1 MRKWRS
7 EGRRRIPALIEGYE
21 PPEGVADELLKP
33 DGSLRPVWRPLI
45 EHAARLSPESLAQRF
60 ARGDQYL
67 RDAGVYYRQY
77 SDSGSTERAWPL
89 SHIPVMIG
97 QDEWSNL
104 AEGIAQ
110 RADLLERV
118 IADLYGP
125 AELVKSGAIPATLVA
140 QNPEW
145 LRPIV
150 GLKPQ
155 SDHFLHFIAFE
166 IGRSPDGSW
175 FVLGD
180 RTQAPSGAGFALE
193 NRMATARVFPDFYAR
208 AHIERLAGFFAMF
221 RSALNEQRRDAGG
234 RVAILTPGQNTDTYF
249 EHAYIARYLGIM
261 LLECEDLKV
270 VDGRLMVRTINGLE
284 PVSVLWRRLDSR
296 FADPLELDEDS
307 ALGTPGMVSAL
318 RSRNVTMMNC
328 LGSGVLEARALMAFL
343 PRICR
348 ELTGEE
354 LKLPNIATWW
364 CGQESERQYVREN
377 LERMMIGPALSTKLP
392 FDIDA
397 STVFGGKFRTAAQV
411 PIGEWLEAEGTT
423 LVGQEAVTLST
434 TPAMIDGQIVPR
446 PVIVRV
452 FAART
457 RNGWAVMP
465 GGYARIG
472 RTEDPTALA
481 MQDGG
486 SVADVWVVS
495 DTEVERPS
503 LADTDATPFVR
514 RLPGRLPARAAD
526 NLFWLGRYVERADFA
541 LRLLRAYH
549 LRRTEAGP
557 VATPLLQKVE
567 PFLLTLGHPLEPAI
581 SDTLIDLFEQAR
593 NCATKVR
600 DRFSTDG
607 WTALDELAETAR
619 ALSAEVAAQQ
629 PAMTQEIGPDGASQS
644 QAAAPHPVVASEVD
658 ASRQLSQLLRQLAG
672 FTGLVYDNMFR
683 FAGWRFLTMGRAL
696 ERAELMMTLLTEFS
710 DHDAPPGSY
719 DLAIE
724 VGDSVM
730 THRRRYSVDVTR
742 NTAVDL
748 LALDTDN
755 PRSVMF
761 QISQLKEQ
769 QSHLRRRDTASMSE
783 AARSILKLETRLAI
797 STPEAVTRD
806 DFRQIGDDLRHIS
819 DALGRL
825 YFD

>member
-1 MRKWRS
+1 M
-7 EGRRRIPALIEGYE
+7 
-21 PPEGVADELLKP
+21 ADELLKP
-33 DGSLRPVWRPLI
+33 DGSLRTVWGPLLD
-45 EHAARLSPESLAQRF
+45 HVADLAPEALAQRF

-77 SDSGSTERAWPL
+77 SEDGSTERAWPL
-89 SHIPVMIG
+89 SHVPVLIG
-97 QDEWSNL
+97 RDEWTEL

-110 RADLLERV
+110 RADLLEHV

-125 AELVKSGAIPATLVA
+125 GNLVKSGAMPAQLAA

-150 GLKPQ
+150 GLTPQ
-155 SDHFLHFIAFE
+155 SGHFLHVLAFE

-193 NRMATARVFPDFYAR
+193 NRMATTRVFPDFYAG
-208 AHIERLAGFFAMF
+208 AHIERLAGFFRRF
-221 RSALNEQRRDAGG
+221 RSALNDQRLDATG

-249 EHAYIARYLGIM
+249 EHAYIARYLGVM

-318 RSRNVTMMNC
+318 RSQTVTMMNA

-348 ELTGEE
+348 EVFGEE

-364 CGQESERQYVREN
+364 CGQASERQYVRDN

-397 STVFGGKFRTAAQV
+397 STALGGKFRNAAHV
-411 PIGEWLEAEGTT
+411 PISDWLETEGTK

-434 TPAMIDGQIVPR
+434 TPALIDGKLVPR

-457 RNGWAVMP
+457 PDGWAVMP

-495 DTEVERPS
+495 DTEVERPTLTAS
-503 LADTDATPFVR
+503 DATPFVR

-541 LRLLRAYH
+541 LRMLRAYH
-549 LRRTEAGP
+549 LRKTEAGP
-557 VATPLLQKVE
+557 VATPLLKTVA
-567 PFLLTLGHPLEPAI
+567 PFILDLGHPLDPAI
-581 SDTLIDLFEQAR
+581 PDSLIDLFDQAR
-593 NCATKVR
+593 NCAAKVR

-607 WTALDELAETAR
+607 WTSLGELAETAR
-619 ALSAEVAAQQ
+619 ALSED
-629 PAMTQEIGPDGASQS
+629 TGSQE
-644 QAAAPHPVVASEVD
+644 D

-683 FAGWRFLTMGRAL
+683 FAGWRFLTMGRTL
-696 ERAELMMTLLTEFS
+696 ERAILMTSLLEQFS
-710 DHDAPPGSY
+710 DVDAPPGSY

-761 QISQLKEQ
+761 QVAQLSTQYGQIPRRQ
-769 QSHLRRRDTASMSE
+769 QDASMTD
-783 AARSILKLETRLAI
+783 ATRWILKLETRLAVA
-797 STPEAVTRD
+797 TPEELTRA
-806 DFRQIGDDLRHIS
+806 DFHELRAEIRRIS

>member
-1 MRKWRS
+1 MGKWRPES
-7 EGRRRIPALIEGYE
+7 RGTDIGLIEGYA
-21 PPEGVADELLKP
+21 PPDGVADELLKP
-33 DGSLRPVWRPLI
+33 DGTLRPVWRPLL
-45 EHAARLSPESLAQRF
+45 EHLSQLPPEALAQRF

-67 RDAGVYYRQY
+67 ADAGVYYRQY

-97 QDEWSNL
+97 EDEWTHL

-118 IADLYGP
+118 IADLYG
-125 AELVKSGAIPATLVA
+125 EGRLVQTGAIPAGLVA

-145 LRPIV
+145 LRPIAGV
-150 GLKPQ
+150 KPQ
-155 SDHFLHFIAFE
+155 SGHFLHFLAFE

-180 RTQAPSGAGFALE
+180 RTQAPSGSGFSLE

-208 AHIERLAGFFAMF
+208 AHIERLAGFFQSF
-221 RSALNEQRRDAGG
+221 RSALYDQRHDADG

-270 VDGRLMVRTINGLE
+270 VDGKLMVRTINGLE

-318 RSRNVTMMNC
+318 RGQTVTMLNC
-328 LGSGVLEARALMAFL
+328 LGSGVLEARAFMAFL

-348 ELTGEE
+348 ELTGQE

-364 CGQESERQYVREN
+364 CGQASERQYVHQN
-377 LERMMIGPALSTKLP
+377 LQRMMIGPALSTKLP
-392 FDIDA
+392 FDIEA
-397 STVFGGKFRTAAQV
+397 ATVFGGKFRNAAHQ
-411 PIGEWLEAEGTT
+411 PIGNWLEREGAS

-434 TPAMIDGQIVPR
+434 TPAMIDGALVPR

-457 RNGWAVMP
+457 PDGWTVMP

-495 DTEVERPS
+495 DTPVDRTS
-503 LADTDATPFVR
+503 LAQTDKTPFVR

-557 VATPLLQKVE
+557 VATPLLTKLE
-567 PFLLTLGHPLEPAI
+567 SFILGHGHPLDSEIPD
-581 SDTLIDLFEQAR
+581 SLIDLFEQAR

-607 WTALDELAETAR
+607 WTALDALAESAR
-619 ALSAEVAAQQ
+619 ALAQDDGDVALDDD
-629 PAMTQEIGPDGASQS
+629 DGAD
-644 QAAAPHPVVASEVD
+644 EVD
-658 ASRQLSQLLRQLAG
+658 ASRKLSQLLRQLAG

-683 FAGWRFLTMGRAL
+683 FAGWHFLTMGRAL
-696 ERAELMMTLLTEFS
+696 ERAGLLTTMLAEFS
-710 DHDAPPGSY
+710 NPDAPPGSY

-742 NTAVDL
+742 NTVVDL

-761 QISQLKEQ
+761 QISQLNEQ
-769 QSHLRRRDTASMSE
+769 QAQIPRRAGAPAMTE
-783 AARSILKLETRLAI
+783 AARRILKLETRLAVA
-797 STPEAVTRD
+797 TPEAMSAE
-806 DFRQIGDDLRHIS
+806 DFRAMREDMRGIS
-819 DALGRL
+819 DAISQI